1 MYKPKHKTFMKQFL
15 LIVCILLSFSRLDAQ
30 QVTIGDS
37 AVVSLITCSPGEEVY
52 SKFGHTAIRVK
63 DKINNVDVVFNY
75 GIFSFETEHFYYK
88 FIKGETDYQ
97 LGIYDTNFFLPEY
110 AERNSMV
117 WEQVLN
123 LTSAEKKN
131 LVATLLENY
140 EPQNRIYRY
149 NFVFDNCSTRPRDKI
164 TSSVDGYIRY
174 HQTSEPTTFRRWVGD
189 YVGTDTWLKFG
200 IDLIFGIDADA
211 VASQKESQFLPEVL
225 MSDFQEAEIVTLDG
239 KSRKLVEKSATVLVD
254 KKHVETTT
262 SIFDFL
268 LKPLAVSLFLLIL
281 GVLIT
286 LLDIKYKKHN
296 KIFDSIILFITG
308 IAGVIAFYLM
318 VFSTHPLVASNLN
331 ILWINPLNMIVAFL
345 IWIKPLRKILFV
357 CGILNLGLLAA
368 TLITFSLSIQS
379 FNLAAFPI
387 IVLLML
393 RSSHWVD
400 MAKKK
405 IFKNKE
411 VTLDNFKLS

>member
-15 LIVCILLSFSRLDAQ
+15 LIVCILLSFSSLDAQ

-52 SKFGHTAIRVK
+52 SKFGHTAIRVR
-63 DKINNVDVVFNY
+63 DKVNNVDVVFNY

-211 VASQKESQFLPEVL
+211 IASQKESQFLPEVL

-296 KIFDSIILFITG
+296 KFFDSILLFITG

>member
-1 MYKPKHKTFMKQFL
+1 MKQFL
-15 LIVCILLSFSRLDAQ
+15 LIVCILLFFSRLDAQ

-63 DKINNVDVVFNY
+63 DKTNNVDVIFNY

-117 WEQVLN
+117 WEQALN

-211 VASQKESQFLPEVL
+211 IASQKESQFLPEVL

-268 LKPLAVSLFLLIL
+268 LKPLVVSLFLLIL
-281 GVLIT
+281 GVIIT

-318 VFSTHPLVASNLN
+318 VFSTHPLVAYNLN

>member
-30 QVTIGDS
+30 QVIVGDS

-296 KIFDSIILFITG
+296 KIFDSILLFITG

>member
-1 MYKPKHKTFMKQFL
+1 MYKPKHKLFMKQIL
-15 LIVCILLSFSRLDAQ
+15 LIVCIFLVSSKLHSQ
-30 QVTIGDS
+30 QVIVSDS

-63 DKINNVDVVFNY
+63 DKTKNIDVVFNY

-164 TSSVDGYIRY
+164 ASSVDGYIRY

-211 VASQKESQFLPEVL
+211 IASQKESQFLPEVL

-254 KKHVETTT
+254 KKHVEKTT

-296 KIFDSIILFITG
+296 KIFDSILLFITG

>member
-1 MYKPKHKTFMKQFL
+1 LYKPKHKLFMKQIL
-15 LIVCILLSFSRLDAQ
+15 LIVCIFLVSSKLHSQ
-30 QVTIGDS
+30 QVIVSDS

-63 DKINNVDVVFNY
+63 DKTKNIDVVFNY

-97 LGIYDTNFFLPEY
+97 LGIYETSFFLPEY
-110 AERNSMV
+110 AARNSMV

-123 LTSAEKKN
+123 LTSSEKKN

-140 EPQNRIYRY
+140 EPRNRVYRY

-164 TSSVDGYIRY
+164 TSSVNGYVRYRKTNDG
-174 HQTSEPTTFRRWVGD
+174 TTFRRWVGS

-200 IDLIFGIDADA
+200 IDLVFGMDADA
-211 VASQKESQFLPEVL
+211 VASQKNSQFLPEVL
-225 MSDFQEAEIVTLDG
+225 MSDFQEAEIVSLDG
-239 KSRKLVEKSATVLVD
+239 KVRKLVEKSATVLVD
-254 KKHVETTT
+254 KNNVDTT
-262 SIFDFL
+262 SSFFDFL
-268 LKPLAVSLFLLIL
+268 LKPLTASLFLLVL
-281 GVLIT
+281 GILIT
-286 LLDIKYKKHN
+286 LLDIKYRKHN
-296 KIFDSIILFITG
+296 KVFDSIILFVTG

-318 VFSTHPLVASNLN
+318 VFSTHPLVTANLN
-331 ILWINPLNMIVAFL
+331 ILWINPLNLIVAFL
-345 IWIKPLRKILFV
+345 IWVKPLRKILFV
-357 CGILNLGLLAA
+357 CAILNLGLLAA
-368 TLITFSLSIQS
+368 ALITFSLSIQS

-400 MAKKK
+400 MVKKK

-411 VTLDNFKLS
+411 VTFSNFKLS

>member
-1 MYKPKHKTFMKQFL
+1 MKQFL
-15 LIVCILLSFSRLDAQ
+15 LIVCILLFFSRLDAQ

-63 DKINNVDVVFNY
+63 DKVNNVDVVFNY

-411 VTLDNFKLS
+411 VTLENFKLS

>member
-1 MYKPKHKTFMKQFL
+1 MKQFL
-15 LIVCILLSFSRLDAQ
+15 LLVCILLTFSKLDAQ
-30 QVTIGDS
+30 QVIISDS

-63 DKINNVDVVFNY
+63 DKTNNVDVVFNY

-97 LGIYDTNFFLPEY
+97 LGIYETNYFLPEY

-123 LTSAEKKN
+123 LSSAEKKN

-140 EPQNRIYRY
+140 EPQNRVYRY

-164 TSSVDGYIRY
+164 TGSVNGYIRY
-174 HQTSEPTTFRRWVGD
+174 HQTSEPATFRRWVGD

-200 IDLIFGIDADA
+200 IDLLFGIDADA
-211 VASQKESQFLPEVL
+211 IASQKNSQFLPEVL
-225 MSDFQEAEIVTLDG
+225 MSDFQEAEIVSLDG
-239 KSRKLVEKSATVLVD
+239 KARKLVEKSATVLID
-254 KKHVETTT
+254 KKPVELH
-262 SIFDFL
+262 SSFFDFL
-268 LKPLAVSLFLLIL
+268 LKPLAVSLFLLAL
-281 GVLIT
+281 GILIT
-286 LLDIKYKKHN
+286 LLDIKYRKHN

-308 IAGVIAFYLM
+308 VAGIIAFYLM
-318 VFSTHPLVASNLN
+318 VFSSHPLVTANLN
-331 ILWINPLNMIVAFL
+331 VLWINPLNLVAAFL
-345 IWIKPLRKILFV
+345 IWVKPLRKIMFV

-387 IVLLML
+387 IVLLIL
-393 RSSHWVD
+393 RSAHWVD
-400 MAKKK
+400 TIKKK
-405 IFKNKE
+405 IFRNKE
-411 VTLDNFKLS
+411 VTIDNFKQS

>member
-296 KIFDSIILFITG
+296 KIFDSILLFITG

>member
-63 DKINNVDVVFNY
+63 DKVNNVDVVFNY

-296 KIFDSIILFITG
+296 KIFDSILLFITG

>member
-1 MYKPKHKTFMKQFL
+1 MKQFL
-15 LIVCILLSFSRLDAQ
+15 LLVCILFTFSKLDAQ
-30 QVTIGDS
+30 QVIISDS

-63 DKINNVDVVFNY
+63 DKTNNVDVVFNY

-97 LGIYDTNFFLPEY
+97 LGIYETNYFLPEY

-123 LTSAEKKN
+123 LSSAEKKN

-140 EPQNRIYRY
+140 EPQNRVYRY

-164 TSSVDGYIRY
+164 TGSVNGYIRY
-174 HQTSEPTTFRRWVGD
+174 HQTSEPATFRRWVGD

-200 IDLIFGIDADA
+200 IDLLFGIDADA
-211 VASQKESQFLPEVL
+211 IASQKNSQFLPEVL
-225 MSDFQEAEIVTLDG
+225 MSDFQEAEIVSLDG
-239 KSRKLVEKSATVLVD
+239 KARKLVEKSATVLID
-254 KKHVETTT
+254 KKPVELH
-262 SIFDFL
+262 SSFFDFL
-268 LKPLAVSLFLLIL
+268 LEPLAVSLFLLAL
-281 GVLIT
+281 GILIT
-286 LLDIKYKKHN
+286 LLDIKYRKHN

-308 IAGVIAFYLM
+308 VAGIIAFYLM
-318 VFSTHPLVASNLN
+318 VFSSHPLVTANLN
-331 ILWINPLNMIVAFL
+331 VLWINPLNLVAAFL
-345 IWIKPLRKILFV
+345 IWVKPLRKIMFV

-393 RSSHWVD
+393 RSAHWVD
-400 MAKKK
+400 TIKKK
-405 IFKNKE
+405 IFRNKE
-411 VTLDNFKLS
+411 VTIDNFKQS

>member
-15 LIVCILLSFSRLDAQ
+15 LIVCILLSFSSLDAQ

-52 SKFGHTAIRVK
+52 SKFGHTAIRVR
-63 DKINNVDVVFNY
+63 DKVNNVDVVFNY

-211 VASQKESQFLPEVL
+211 IASQKESQFLPEVL

-296 KIFDSIILFITG
+296 KIFDSILLFITG

>member
-15 LIVCILLSFSRLDAQ
+15 LIVCILLFFSRLDAQ

-63 DKINNVDVVFNY
+63 DKVNNVDVVFNY

>member
-15 LIVCILLSFSRLDAQ
+15 LIVCILLFFSRLDAQ

>member
-1 MYKPKHKTFMKQFL
+1 LYKPKHKTFMKQFL

>member
-1 MYKPKHKTFMKQFL
+1 MKQFL

-296 KIFDSIILFITG
+296 KIFDSILLFITG

>member
-15 LIVCILLSFSRLDAQ
+15 LIVCILLSFSGLDAQ

-97 LGIYDTNFFLPEY
+97 LGIYETNFFLPEY

-296 KIFDSIILFITG
+296 KIFDSILLFITG

>member
-1 MYKPKHKTFMKQFL
+1 MKQFL
-15 LIVCILLSFSRLDAQ
+15 LIVCILLSFSKLDAQ

-211 VASQKESQFLPEVL
+211 IASQKESQFLPEVL

-268 LKPLAVSLFLLIL
+268 LKPLAVSLYLLIL

-296 KIFDSIILFITG
+296 KIFDSILLFITG

>member
-1 MYKPKHKTFMKQFL
+1 LYKPKHKTFMKQFL
-15 LIVCILLSFSRLDAQ
+15 LIVCILLFFSKLDAQ
-30 QVTIGDS
+30 QVTVGDS

-97 LGIYDTNFFLPEY
+97 LGIYETSFFLPEY
-110 AERNSMV
+110 VERNSMV

-131 LVATLLENY
+131 LVVTLLENY

-174 HQTSEPTTFRRWVGD
+174 HQTSEPTTLRRWVGD

-211 VASQKESQFLPEVL
+211 IASQKESQFLPEVL

-296 KIFDSIILFITG
+296 KIFDSILLFITG

>member
-30 QVTIGDS
+30 QVIVGDS

-239 KSRKLVEKSATVLVD
+239 KSRKLVEKSAAVLVD

-296 KIFDSIILFITG
+296 KIFDSILLFITG

>member
-1 MYKPKHKTFMKQFL
+1 MKQFL
-15 LIVCILLSFSRLDAQ
+15 LIVCILLFFSRLDAQ

-63 DKINNVDVVFNY
+63 DKVNNVDVVFNY

-296 KIFDSIILFITG
+296 KIFDSILLFITG

-411 VTLDNFKLS
+411 VTLENFKLS

>member
-15 LIVCILLSFSRLDAQ
+15 LIVCILLFFSRLDAQ

-63 DKINNVDVVFNY
+63 DKVNNVDVVFNY

-296 KIFDSIILFITG
+296 KIFDSILLFITG

-411 VTLDNFKLS
+411 VTLENFKLS

>member
-296 KIFDSIILFITG
+296 KIFDSILLFITG

-405 IFKNKE
+405 IFKNNE

>member
-1 MYKPKHKTFMKQFL
+1 LYKPKHNTFMKQFL
-15 LIVCILLSFSRLDAQ
+15 LIVCILLSFSRLYAQ

-97 LGIYDTNFFLPEY
+97 LGIYETNFFLPEY

>member
-15 LIVCILLSFSRLDAQ
+15 LIVCILLSFSGLDAQ

-296 KIFDSIILFITG
+296 KIFDSILLFITG

-405 IFKNKE
+405 IFKNNE

>member
-1 MYKPKHKTFMKQFL
+1 LYKPKHKTFMKQFL

-30 QVTIGDS
+30 QVTVGDS

-254 KKHVETTT
+254 KKHVETAT

>member
-1 MYKPKHKTFMKQFL
+1 LYKPKHKTFMKQFL

-97 LGIYDTNFFLPEY
+97 LGIYETNFFLPEY

-296 KIFDSIILFITG
+296 KIFDSILLFITG

>member
-411 VTLDNFKLS
+411 VTLENFKLS

>member
-1 MYKPKHKTFMKQFL
+1 MKQFL

-97 LGIYDTNFFLPEY
+97 LGIYETNFFLPEY

>member
-97 LGIYDTNFFLPEY
+97 LGIYETNFFLPEY

-405 IFKNKE
+405 IFKNNE

>member
-15 LIVCILLSFSRLDAQ
+15 LIVCILLSFSGLDAQ

-296 KIFDSIILFITG
+296 KIFDSILLFITG

>member
-1 MYKPKHKTFMKQFL
+1 MKQFL
-15 LIVCILLSFSRLDAQ
+15 LIVCILLFFSRLDAQ

-164 TSSVDGYIRY
+164 ASSVDGYIRY

-211 VASQKESQFLPEVL
+211 IASQKESQFLPEVL

-254 KKHVETTT
+254 KKHVEKTT

-296 KIFDSIILFITG
+296 KIFDSILLFITG

>member
-1 MYKPKHKTFMKQFL
+1 MKQFL
-15 LIVCILLSFSRLDAQ
+15 LLVCILLTFSKLDAQ
-30 QVTIGDS
+30 QVIISDS

-63 DKINNVDVVFNY
+63 DKTNNVDVVFNY

-97 LGIYDTNFFLPEY
+97 LGIYETNYFLPEY

-123 LTSAEKKN
+123 LSSAEKKN

-140 EPQNRIYRY
+140 EPQNRVYRY

-164 TSSVDGYIRY
+164 TGSVNGYIRY
-174 HQTSEPTTFRRWVGD
+174 HQTSEPATFRRWVGD

-200 IDLIFGIDADA
+200 IDLLFGIDADA
-211 VASQKESQFLPEVL
+211 IASQKNSQFLPEVL
-225 MSDFQEAEIVTLDG
+225 MSDFQEAEIVSLDG
-239 KSRKLVEKSATVLVD
+239 KARKLVEKSATVLID
-254 KKHVETTT
+254 KKPVELH
-262 SIFDFL
+262 SSFFDFL
-268 LKPLAVSLFLLIL
+268 LKPLAVSLFLLAL
-281 GVLIT
+281 GILIT
-286 LLDIKYKKHN
+286 LLDIKYRKHN

-308 IAGVIAFYLM
+308 VAGIIAFYLM
-318 VFSTHPLVASNLN
+318 VFSLHPLVTANLN
-331 ILWINPLNMIVAFL
+331 VLWINPLNLVAAFL
-345 IWIKPLRKILFV
+345 IWVKPLRKIMFV

-393 RSSHWVD
+393 RSAHWVD
-400 MAKKK
+400 TIKKK
-405 IFKNKE
+405 IFRNKE
-411 VTLDNFKLS
+411 VTIDNFKQS

>member
-1 MYKPKHKTFMKQFL
+1 MKQFL
-15 LIVCILLSFSRLDAQ
+15 LIVCILLAFSKLDAQ
-30 QVTIGDS
+30 QVAIGDS

-63 DKINNVDVVFNY
+63 DKTNNVDVVFNY

-97 LGIYDTNFFLPEY
+97 LGIYETSYFLPEY

-123 LTSAEKKN
+123 LSSAEKKN

-140 EPQNRIYRY
+140 EPQNRVYRY

-164 TSSVDGYIRY
+164 TSSINGYIRY
-174 HQTSEPTTFRRWVGD
+174 HQTSEPATFRRWVGD
-189 YVGTDTWLKFG
+189 YVGTDTWLKYG
-200 IDLIFGIDADA
+200 IDLVFGMDADA
-211 VASQKESQFLPEVL
+211 IASQKESQFLPEVL
-225 MSDFQEAEIVTLDG
+225 MSDFQEAEIVSLDG
-239 KSRKLVEKSATVLVD
+239 KVRKLVEKSATVLVD
-254 KKHVETTT
+254 KKPVELH
-262 SIFDFL
+262 SSFFCFL
-268 LKPLAVSLFLLIL
+268 LKPLAGSLFIL
-281 GVLIT
+281 ALGILIT
-286 LLDIKYKKHN
+286 LLDIKYRKHN
-296 KIFDSIILFITG
+296 KVFDSIILFITG
-308 IAGVIAFYLM
+308 VAGVIAFYLM
-318 VFSTHPLVASNLN
+318 VFSSHPLVTANLN
-331 ILWINPLNMIVAFL
+331 VLWINPLNLFAAFL
-345 IWIKPLRKILFV
+345 IWVKPLRKIMFV

-393 RSSHWVD
+393 RSAHWVD
-400 MAKKK
+400 TIKKK
-405 IFKNKE
+405 IFRNKE
-411 VTLDNFKLS
+411 VTIDNFKRS

>member
-15 LIVCILLSFSRLDAQ
+15 LIVCILLSFSGLDAQ

-296 KIFDSIILFITG
+296 KIFDSILLFITG

-411 VTLDNFKLS
+411 VTLENFKLS

>member
-1 MYKPKHKTFMKQFL
+1 MKQFL
-15 LIVCILLSFSRLDAQ
+15 LVVCIFLVSSKLHAQ
-30 QVTIGDS
+30 QVVISDS
-37 AVVSLITCSPGEEVY
+37 AVISLITCSPGAEVY

-97 LGIYDTNFFLPEY
+97 LGIYETNFFLPEY

-123 LTSAEKKN
+123 LSSAEKKN

-140 EPQNRIYRY
+140 EPQNRVYRY

-164 TSSVDGYIRY
+164 TSSVNGYIRY
-174 HQTSEPTTFRRWVGD
+174 HQTSEPATFRRWIGD

-200 IDLIFGIDADA
+200 IDLVFGIDADA
-211 VASQKESQFLPEVL
+211 VASQKDSQFLPEVL
-225 MSDFQEAEIVTLDG
+225 MSDFQEAEIVSLDG
-239 KSRKLVEKSATVLVD
+239 HVKKLVEKSATVLVD
-254 KKHVETTT
+254 KKHVETN
-262 SIFDFL
+262 SSVFSFL
-268 LKPLAVSLFLLIL
+268 LKPFAVSLFLLGL

-286 LLDIKYKKHN
+286 VLDIKYRKHN
-296 KIFDSIILFITG
+296 KVFDSVLLFITG
-308 IAGVIAFYLM
+308 VAGVIVFYLM
-318 VFSTHPLVASNLN
+318 VFSTHPLVTANLN
-331 ILWINPLNMIVAFL
+331 ILWVNPLNLIVAFL
-345 IWIKPLRKILFV
+345 IWVKPLRKILFV
-357 CGILNLGLLAA
+357 CGILNLGLLAIA
-368 TLITFSLSIQS
+368 LVTFSLSIQS
-379 FNLAAFPI
+379 FNLAAFPV
-387 IVLLML
+387 IVLLL
-393 RSSHWVD
+393 IRSSHWVD

-411 VTLDNFKLS
+411 VSLDNFKLSK